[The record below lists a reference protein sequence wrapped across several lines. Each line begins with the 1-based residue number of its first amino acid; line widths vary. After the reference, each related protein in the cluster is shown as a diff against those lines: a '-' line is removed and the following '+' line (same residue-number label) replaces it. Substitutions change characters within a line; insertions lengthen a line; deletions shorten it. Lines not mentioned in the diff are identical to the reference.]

1 MRYMFV
7 DNNNRRPTLSSVD
20 DEEFL
25 RSLARRVQVSI
36 GFNCLDGCL
45 DGYDVLGIAQEILIE
60 NMRSDQA
67 RNLRSLFPNNFVL
80 HVFGDFLILRWLWIS
95 DFDFPRPKDVDE
107 FGWILARKSSDLY
120 HVLTFND
127 LCYLIAD
134 QKGWNLILEF
144 KVNAIKQA
152 IKDVRGIAGTLLTP
166 RDENPLTMMIKSPQP
181 YRGAGMQIADQ
192 IKNIKDSVCGDI
204 L

>member
-1 MRYMFV
+1 MRYAFF
-7 DNNNRRPTLSSVD
+7 DYDGSRTFSSVD

-25 RSLARRVQVSI
+25 RSVARRVQVSI
-36 GFNCLDGCL
+36 GFSRLNGCL
-45 DGYDVLGIAQEILIE
+45 DGYDVSGIAQETLIE
-60 NMRSDQA
+60 DMGPDKA
-67 RNLRSLFPNNFVL
+67 RNLKSLFPNNFVL
-80 HVFGDFLILRWLWIS
+80 YVFGDFLILRWQWES
-95 DFDFPRPKDVDE
+95 GFDSSRPKDVDE

-134 QKGWNLILEF
+134 QKGWNLIFEF

-152 IKDVRGIAGTLLTP
+152 IKDVREVAGTLLTP
-166 RDENPLTMMIKSPQP
+166 RDENPLTMVIKSPQP
-181 YRGAGMQIADQ
+181 YRGAGMQIAGRIED
-192 IKNIKDSVCGDI
+192 IRNSVCEDI